1 MRLLDLGEVIIDVL
15 LFLRVNRRL
24 RVAPVCRIFNR
35 LVFGWRD
42 LQREIEDHHRRSLLR
57 ASFQSMRANWFPARS
72 AAREAPAALLRHIMG
87 ALRLRATQCAPVA
100 LRDEPARRSPE
111 AIDTCVLLRSCF
123 AVFRADAMHATHR
136 AAVLRPG
143 FSSWCI
149 SAKGLRMLRQVFG
162 SWNAKTGILRQA
174 THKANLVDDHLIRA
188 VLEGWIG
195 RSRLCRSDPQL

>member
-72 AAREAPAALLRHIMG
+72 AAREVTGCQAFLEIRWLR
-87 ALRLRATQCAPVA
+87 RL
-100 LRDEPARRSPE
+100 ARRCCATSW
-111 AIDTCVLLRSCF
+111 VLCGCALPS
-123 AVFRADAMHATHR
+123 VH
-136 AAVLRPG
+136 
-143 FSSWCI
+143 
-149 SAKGLRMLRQVFG
+149 Q
-162 SWNAKTGILRQA
+162 
-174 THKANLVDDHLIRA
+174 
-188 VLEGWIG
+188 
-195 RSRLCRSDPQL
+195 